1 MRKKIANG
9 DSLKTHKRDFYINK
23 VFVGQSK
30 TYVLHVLLATYL
42 FFFFADR
49 IPISRT
55 NEGFVCPTCNKR
67 LASTRRFKDHL
78 KQHDLSLDFTVKN
91 VRSTLDEEN
100 KNKDDTPS
108 DMEEYYDEQLD
119 ALSQL
124 LPPPPL
130 VIDDASVQRK
140 KRKTLSFTETILAA
154 SDAIA
159 TDNQSQQDKIKLAQV
174 GR

>member
-1 MRKKIANG
+1 MI
-9 DSLKTHKRDFYINK
+9 Y
-23 VFVGQSK
+23 
-30 TYVLHVLLATYL
+30 
-42 FFFFADR
+42 
-49 IPISRT
+49 PWISR
-55 NEGFVCPTCNKR
+55 F
-67 LASTRRFKDHL
+67 
-78 KQHDLSLDFTVKN
+78 
-91 VRSTLDEEN
+91 TLDEEN

-124 LPPPPL
+124 LPPPSL

-159 TDNQSQQDKIKLAQV
+159 TDNRSQQNKIKLAQV
-174 GR
+174 GRRVPIVYNYEDRSHGF